1 VLALKQSSRLG
12 EGCNSFKIR
21 EILLDVLHL
30 KIDVK
35 VVYFKGRKDFTTI
48 KKIEGY

>member
-1 VLALKQSSRLG
+1 
-12 EGCNSFKIR
+12 
-21 EILLDVLHL
+21 LHL

-48 KKIEGY
+48 KKIEGYWQIFKILKKMNR